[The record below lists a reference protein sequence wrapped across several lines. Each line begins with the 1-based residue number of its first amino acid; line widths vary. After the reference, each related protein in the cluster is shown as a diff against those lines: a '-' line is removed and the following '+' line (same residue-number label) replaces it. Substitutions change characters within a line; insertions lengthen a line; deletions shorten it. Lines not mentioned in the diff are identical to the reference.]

1 MTVTVT
7 TNSKPI
13 GFSKSDVIDLIQN
26 ACTNVGYNAAP
37 LTGLVIG
44 IVDWSTNGGA
54 LSTGGTGYSNTPV
67 DGRGGYLQP
76 RLEGRSDGGWYYD
89 VPSTGGSGTG
99 CSFDININGNAIG
112 EIIVNRPGVG
122 YAIGDTVT
130 IDGTIFDKDDGDITV
145 EVLIATEPVTGNTYE
160 IAWDAAT
167 NTWSG
172 SDRNGTISYTAGLTS
187 TLSIAIQVGDII
199 KIDQGGPSDL
209 DSLTIGYPTP
219 ASVYQVGNYESYELG
234 NSIGG
239 NTTLD
244 DNRIIWQPMHGQG
257 GRTYRLYRRDQVNY
271 GSITNWSITV
281 TELGT
286 SFQSLSSFGG
296 TSTFF
301 DKQTPQGA
309 SSPYGV
315 LRRIIDGTKKYGT
328 TYTTFQISGDPD
340 VVSRLAFQ
348 QTNEYMPSGMQWYA
362 DGVPTNGSGG
372 ISHGTDPTKFHRVYE
387 AYGCGRRDI
396 DIAQSPRTANVPDS
410 TSTYDT
416 HYGYIVGSNDGSTI
430 FADENAFNAFS
441 LDLITYQ
448 SGIDPNCVVFSFKQP
463 NLSSTELV
471 DNTFSTFILHHYN
484 STLWDYDHV
493 MLVGLT
499 QIISNSA
506 GSSGGSII
514 FRTRLGGNTA
524 DNNYTDNPC
533 QRSAEIPFLI
543 QDGDLENGTNDTEG
557 YVETRYATPISSPG
571 RSSTSFRNNVRLY
584 THITD
589 DAVLNPAL
597 TGSQRYNGVRP
608 STMDF
613 NAVVKGIPIN
623 ATLAP
628 VPYYLPDDFALI
640 SFKIQTPDANV
651 QQGDTIT
658 VSASEVY
665 TVITGSYC
673 QTSYT
678 SGILFCA
685 RTT

>member
-44 IVDWSTNGGA
+44 IVDWSTNGGG
-54 LSTGGTGYSNTPV
+54 LQTGGTGYSNIPV

-76 RLEGRSDGGWYYD
+76 RLEGRSESNWYYD
-89 VPSTGGSGTG
+89 VPSTGGTGTG
-99 CSFDININGNAIG
+99 CSFDININGTAIG

-122 YAIGDTVT
+122 YAVGDTVT

-145 EVLIATEPVTGNTYE
+145 EVLVATEPVTGNIYE

-172 SDRNGTISYTAGLTS
+172 SDRNGTITYTGGNTG
-187 TLSIAIQVGDII
+187 TLNIAIQVGDII
-199 KIDQGGPSDL
+199 KIDQGGPTDL
-209 DSLTIGYPTP
+209 DYLIIGYPTP
-219 ASVYQVGNYESYELG
+219 SSVYKVGHYESYEVG
-234 NSIGG
+234 NAIGG
-239 NTTLD
+239 NTTVD
-244 DNRIIWQPMHGQG
+244 NNRIIWQPMHGQG
-257 GRTYRLYRRDQVNY
+257 GTYRLYKANDPRGTSYN
-271 GSITNWSITV
+271 NWTITV

-286 SFQSLSSFGG
+286 SFQTLASFGG

-315 LRRIIDGTKKYGT
+315 LRRIIDGTKKYGKI
-328 TYTTFQISGDPD
+328 YTTFQISADST

-348 QTNEYMPSGMQWYA
+348 QTNEYMPSGMQWYT
-362 DGVPTNGSGG
+362 DGVPTNADGG
-372 ISHGTDPTKFHRVYE
+372 INHGTDPTRFHRVYE

-396 DIAQSPRTANVPDS
+396 DIAQNPRTANHPNDDGA
-410 TSTYDT
+410 YN
-416 HYGYIVGSNDGSTI
+416 GYIVGAFDTSTK

-463 NLSSTELV
+463 NLSSTQLT

-499 QIISNSA
+499 QIISNPT

-514 FRTRLGGNTA
+514 FRSRLGGNTS
-524 DNNYTDNPC
+524 DQSHTDNPC

-543 QDGDLENGTNDTEG
+543 QDGDLTNGGNDSEG
-557 YVETRYATPISSPG
+557 YVETRYATPISAPG
-571 RSSTSFRNNVRLY
+571 RSSTNFRTNVRLF
-584 THITD
+584 TQITGD
-589 DAVLNPAL
+589 TVLNPSL
-597 TGSQRYNGVRP
+597 TGSQRYDGIRP
-608 STMDF
+608 SSLDF

-640 SFKIQTPDANV
+640 SFKIETPDANI

-665 TVITGSYC
+665 TVITGSYN

-678 SGILFCA
+678 SGVLFCA